1 MIKDEITL
9 KISSGDNDVTLV
21 FPKTAKIKDVEQA
34 AITEL
39 GLPGS
44 GDSFELVYDGQTL
57 KPEQRTLISF
67 GIPNNACLELVA
79 TGTGV

>member
-1 MIKDEITL
+1 MSKDEVTL

-21 FPKTAKIKDVEQA
+21 FPKTVKIREVEEAAAK
-34 AITEL
+34 EL
-39 GLPGS
+39 GLPGDS
-44 GDSFELVYDGQTL
+44 DSFELVYEGATL
-57 KPEQRTLISF
+57 KPDQRTLISF